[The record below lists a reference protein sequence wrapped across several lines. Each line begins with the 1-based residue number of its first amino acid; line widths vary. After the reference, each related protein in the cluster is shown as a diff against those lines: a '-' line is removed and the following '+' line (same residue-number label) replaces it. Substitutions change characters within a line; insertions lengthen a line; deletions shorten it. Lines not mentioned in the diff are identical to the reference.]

1 MDNHPPGG
9 GDLPGRK
16 PCDGKN
22 NSHSCSAVGEAAAHD
37 EEKVE
42 FSRLQCS
49 GKGGACNCSR
59 MYREKS

>member
-1 MDNHPPGG
+1 MDDHPPGG

-16 PCDGKN
+16 PHDGKN
-22 NSHSCSAVGEAAAHD
+22 NSHGCSAAGEAAARD

-42 FSRLQCS
+42 FSQLQHD
-49 GKGGACNCSR
+49 GKDGAHNRSR